1 MPRRF
6 FYLFF
11 LTATSLFMLFS
22 SCRLLRL
29 ERRLDPENAEFLS
42 KVRYII
48 TGKERKIFLELPASD
63 REKFKENFWDIRD
76 PDPDTEENEFKMEYF
91 ERLETAEEL
100 FMGEGKPG
108 WLTDRGWIYILF
120 GPPMERITY
129 TQGSGSINSGREI
142 WYYGSFP
149 VVFVDSSNTGQF
161 KLISYDLTGL
171 RDYNLMYMHEFSK
184 SQDRAL
190 APPDKARNF
199 FDFNWRIKKNVI
211 AENRIEGTIEIDI
224 PYNAIWLNADDEI
237 LKTVLDVELVL
248 KDFED
253 NIIWRF
259 EDAFEIAAR
268 DQELGEMKGK
278 KHKIEIP
285 FLLNQDLAGLRLGRN
300 LLYAVV
306 RNRTGNE
313 EAKKVMEFKIAKQEI
328 ALLWKILEKE
338 DPSPAIE
345 GKDEVVEEES

>member
-1 MPRRF
+1 MPK
-6 FYLFF
+6 FF
-11 LTATSLFMLFS
+11 LPFFLLTSISFFLLFS

-29 ERRLDPENAEFLS
+29 ERRLEPESAEFLS

-48 TGKERKIFLELPASD
+48 TRKERKIFLELPDSE
-63 REKFKENFWDIRD
+63 RETFKENFWKIRD

-91 ERLETAEEL
+91 ARLETAEAL
-100 FMGEGKPG
+100 FLGEGKPG

-120 GPPMERITY
+120 GPPLERITY
-129 TQGSGSINSGREI
+129 PQGSGSINSSREI

-161 KLISYDLTGL
+161 KLITYDLTGL

-184 SQDRAL
+184 AQDQAL
-190 APPDKARNF
+190 AAPDKARDF
-199 FDFNWRIKKNVI
+199 FDFNWRIRKNVT
-211 AENRIEGTIEIDI
+211 AGNRIEGTIEIDI
-224 PYNAIWLNADDEI
+224 PYNAIWLRAEDDI
-237 LKTVLDVELVL
+237 MKTVLDVELIL

-253 NIIWRF
+253 NIIWRY
-259 EDAFEIAAR
+259 EDAFEIAAK
-268 DQELGEMKGK
+268 DEKLGEMKGK

-285 FLLNQDLAGLRLGRN
+285 FFLNQDLARLRQGKN

-313 EAKKVMEFKIAKQEI
+313 EAKKVMEFKIAKHEI
-328 ALLWKILEKE
+328 ALFLDISGKE
-338 DPSPAIE
+338 EPAPGKE
-345 GKDEVVEEES
+345 GKNEVVEEES

>member
-1 MPRRF
+1 MPKSLLR
-6 FYLFF
+6 LF
-11 LTATSLFMLFS
+11 LLMSTSLFLLFP

-29 ERRLDPENAEFLS
+29 ERRLDPESSEFLS

-48 TGKERKIFLELPASD
+48 TRKERKIFLESPASE
-63 REKFKENFWDIRD
+63 REKFKENFWEIRD

-91 ERLETAEEL
+91 ERLDTADEL

-120 GPPMERITY
+120 GPPLERITY
-129 TQGSGSINSGREI
+129 TPGSGSINSGREI

-149 VVFVDSSNTGQF
+149 VVFVDSSNTGQY
-161 KLISYDLTGL
+161 KLITYDLTGL

-184 SQDRAL
+184 AQGQAL
-190 APPDKARNF
+190 SAPDKARDS
-199 FDFNWRIKKNVI
+199 FDFNWRIRKKVI
-211 AENRIEGTIEIDI
+211 AENRIEGIIEIEI
-224 PYNAIWLNADDEI
+224 PYNAIWLHAEDEI

-248 KDFED
+248 KDLED
-253 NIIWRF
+253 NVIWRF

-268 DQELGEMKGK
+268 DEELGGMKGK

-285 FLLNQDLAGLRLGRN
+285 FFLNQDLAGLRLGKN

-328 ALLWKILEKE
+328 ALFWEILEKE
-338 DPSPAIE
+338 DPAPVIE
-345 GKDEVVEEES
+345 GEEDVVEEES

>member
-1 MPRRF
+1 MSRPF

-11 LTATSLFMLFS
+11 LTATSFFLLFS

-29 ERRLDPENAEFLS
+29 ERRLEPESAEFLS

-48 TGKERKIFLELPASD
+48 TRKERKIFLELPASD
-63 REKFKENFWDIRD
+63 REKFKENFWEIRD
-76 PDPDTEENEFKMEYF
+76 PDPDTEENEFKREYF
-91 ERLETAEEL
+91 ERLETADEL

-120 GPPMERITY
+120 GPPLERITY
-129 TQGSGSINSGREI
+129 TPGSGSINSGREI

-161 KLISYDLTGL
+161 KLITYDLTGL

-184 SQDRAL
+184 AQGQAL
-190 APPDKARNF
+190 AAPDKARDF
-199 FDFNWRIKKNVI
+199 FDFNWRIRKNVI
-211 AENRIEGTIEIDI
+211 AANRIEGTIEIDI
-224 PYNAIWLNADDEI
+224 PYNAIWLKAEGDI
-237 LKTVLDVELVL
+237 MKTVLDVELIL

-253 NIIWRF
+253 NIIWRY

-268 DQELGEMKGK
+268 DEELGQMKGK
-278 KHKIEIP
+278 KHRIEIP
-285 FLLNQDLAGLRLGRN
+285 FSLNQDLAGLRLGKN

-328 ALLWKILEKE
+328 ALIWEILEKE
-338 DPSPAIE
+338 NPASGIE
-345 GKDEVVEEES
+345 GRGSR

>member
-1 MPRRF
+1 MPKSSFRLF
-6 FYLFF
+6 LLMSTSFF
-11 LTATSLFMLFS
+11 LFFS

-29 ERRLDPENAEFLS
+29 ERRLEPESAEFLS

-48 TGKERKIFLELPASD
+48 TRKERKIFLELPVSD
-63 REKFKENFWDIRD
+63 REAFKENFWKIRD

-100 FMGEGKPG
+100 FIGEGKPG

-120 GPPMERITY
+120 GPPLERITY
-129 TQGSGSINSGREI
+129 APGSGSINSGREI

-161 KLISYDLTGL
+161 KLITYDLTGL

-184 SQDRAL
+184 AQGQAL
-190 APPDKARNF
+190 AAPDKARNF
-199 FDFNWRIKKNVI
+199 FDFNWRVKKKVI
-211 AENRIEGTIEIDI
+211 AEKIIEGTIEIEI
-224 PYNAIWLNADDEI
+224 PYNAIWLNAEDEI
-237 LKTVLDVELVL
+237 LKTVLDVELIL

-253 NIIWRF
+253 NLIWKY
-259 EDAFEIAAR
+259 EEAFEIAAK
-268 DQELGEMKGK
+268 DEELGELKGK
-278 KHKIEIP
+278 RYKIEIP
-285 FLLNQDLAGLRLGRN
+285 FSLNQDIAGLRLGKN

-313 EAKKVMEFKIAKQEI
+313 EAKKVMEFKISKQEI
-328 ALLWKILEKE
+328 AQFWEILEKE
-338 DPSPAIE
+338 DPPPGIE
-345 GKDEVVEEES
+345 GKDEIVEEES